1 MSQRAFLIAFAMLT
15 GFVLLCTT
23 EAVGAMIGFFTGITI
38 ALFAAPLVYAA
49 HAGLNSAGVAV
60 SATGAETIL
69 LACAVLL
76 LLSFAVGALWAW
88 QFRPCPAAGV
98 QDAGARQPSLG
109 GLALAERAGPGV
121 AVIALNPYAGPALG
135 PTA

>member
-1 MSQRAFLIAFAMLT
+1 MSQRAFLIAFAMLA

-38 ALFAAPLVYAA
+38 AFFAAPLVYAA

-88 QFRPCPAAGV
+88 RRGSF
-98 QDAGARQPSLG
+98 DLARLLAFTT
-109 GLALAERAGPGV
+109 LALGSLPLAGWLSLNALARAWP
-121 AVIALNPYAGPALG
+121 
-135 PTA
+135 